1 MDSAVAALK
10 LIGDGRSLE
19 TATARL
25 WPGSDRRSC
34 CSPGALQRA
43 ARTAAQ
49 LGVPHHVLDLEA
61 EFEDVVVG
69 PFQSGYLGGETPN
82 PCVDCNPM
90 RLAALVGLADELGLA
105 HLATGHYAR
114 LVWKDGEPFVARAA
128 DRRKD
133 QSYMLWAVPPQVLA
147 RLEFPLGDLAKADVR
162 AAAAEAGLEVA
173 DEPESQEVCFAVEGY
188 QLFLESRGV
197 EPLPGDIVDAEG
209 AVVGQHQGH
218 WRYTVGQ
225 RRGIGVSAA
234 EPLYVLE
241 RRAAENEVVVG
252 GRSRLGTRSVRV
264 RDVVDRDLGDGAG
277 LQVQLRYRSA
287 PVAVAA
293 LERDGDGGLEVVLA
307 EPFAG
312 LAPGQAAV
320 FYRDDVV
327 VGGGRVAGGPDA
339 DAASADPDTAGDERP
354 SAV

>member
-1 MDSAVAALK
+1 VDSAVAALR
-10 LIGDGRSLE
+10 LIGEGRSLE

-49 LGVPHHVLDLEA
+49 LGLPHHVVDLEA
-61 EFEDVVVG
+61 EFEDAVVE
-69 PFQSGYLGGETPN
+69 PFERGYLGGETPN

-90 RLAALVGLADELGLA
+90 RLAALAGLAGELGLA
-105 HLATGHYAR
+105 HVATGHYAR
-114 LVWKDGEPFVARAA
+114 ILWRDGAPFVARAA

-133 QSYMLWAVPPQVLA
+133 QSYMLWAVPPDVLA
-147 RLEFPLGDLAKADVR
+147 RLEFPLGELTKTEVR

-173 DEPESQEVCFAVEGY
+173 EEPESQEVCFAVEGY
-188 QLFLESRGV
+188 QLFLEERGA
-197 EPLPGDIVDAEG
+197 EPLEGDIVDAAG
-209 AVVGQHQGH
+209 VVRGHHQGH
-218 WRYTVGQ
+218 WRFTVGQ

-234 EPLYVLE
+234 GPLYVLE

-252 GRSRLGTRSVRV
+252 GRDELAVRTVRV
-264 RDVVDRDLGDGAG
+264 RDVLDRGLGDGDG
-277 LQVQLRYRSA
+277 LEVQLRYRSA
-287 PVAVAA
+287 PVAVTA
-293 LERDGDGGLEVVLA
+293 LERSDGELLVTLG
-307 EPFAG
+307 EPFEG

-327 VGGGRVAGGPDA
+327 VGGGRVAG
-339 DAASADPDTAGDERP
+339 
-354 SAV
+354 AVLPAR